1 MGKDKGDKGS
11 KADGGIAKNLS
22 ASLEGQT
29 ILSGADRAERKR
41 IFQRVYLIVVT
52 VFIFF
57 TIGMVGFMVLEP
69 DQIGHDPLKAF
80 HLVIQTITTTGYGDL
95 APQTPGGRLLAD
107 GLMIFGVTIAAFGA
121 ASLVEFVVS
130 GKLRETMRI
139 TNYARRI
146 TDLEHHVIVCGYGR
160 VGREATQE
168 LVRKKVPVVVVDHNK
183 EALEDLDL
191 KIPRIVGDAS
201 KDEDLIKAGVKKA
214 VAIIATTGN
223 DADNLMTL
231 VTAKYIKPGIIA
243 ITRSNVE
250 EDNDKF
256 LKVGADMVISPE
268 QEGGRSMAKM
278 LQGTEDKVLVAGY
291 GRVGSAAAKE
301 LYEMGIPV
309 IVMDKDPVVL
319 ESVPPELTK
328 VAGDATKE
336 SDLRMAGM
344 DKVKVT
350 AVLAAYGLDANNLLA
365 TVTAKYFRPSLTVI
379 SRASS
384 PANVKKILKVGADV
398 VISPEVEGG
407 KSMAKWAA
415 QAHQMAEQKE

>member
-1 MGKDKGDKGS
+1 MGKDKGPR
-11 KADGGIAKNLS
+11 AEEGITKNLS
-22 ASLEGQT
+22 ASLEGHS
-29 ILSGADRAERKR
+29 IMSGADRAERRR
-41 IFQRVYLIVVT
+41 IFQRVYIIGATIL
-52 VFIFF
+52 IFF
-57 TIGMVGFMVLEP
+57 IIGMVGFMVLEP
-69 DQIGHDPLKAF
+69 EQIGNDPLKAF
-80 HLVIQTITTTGYGDL
+80 HLVIQTITTTGYGDIPPL
-95 APQTPGGRLLAD
+95 TPGGRLLAD
-107 GLMIFGVTIAAFGA
+107 SLMIFGVTIAAFGA

-130 GKLRETMRI
+130 GKLRESMRI
-139 TNYARRI
+139 TSYARAI
-146 TDLEHHVIVCGYGR
+146 ADLEDHVIVCGYGR

-168 LVRKKVPVVVVDHNK
+168 LIKGKVPVVVVDHNK
-183 EALEDLDL
+183 DALDELGI
-191 KIPRIVGDAS
+191 KVPRIVGDAS
-201 KDEDLIKAGVKKA
+201 KDEDLIKAGVKRA

-301 LYEMGIPV
+301 LHEMGIPV
-309 IVMDKDPVVL
+309 IVMDKDPIVL

-344 DKVKVT
+344 DKVKIT

-415 QAHQMAEQKE
+415 QAHQMSKQKE

>member
-1 MGKDKGDKGS
+1 MGKEKGVKGS
-11 KADGGIAKNLS
+11 KDDGQIAKKLS
-22 ASLEGQT
+22 ETLDAHPIMG
-29 ILSGADRAERKR
+29 GADRAERKR
-41 IFQRVYLIVVT
+41 IFHRVYILVAT

-57 TIGMVGFMVLEP
+57 VIGMVGFMVLEP

-80 HLVIQTITTTGYGDL
+80 HLVIQTITTTGYGDIPPL
-95 APQTPGGRLLAD
+95 TPGGRLLAD

-139 TNYARRI
+139 TNYARMI
-146 TDLEHHVIVCGYGR
+146 ADLEDHVIICGYGR
-160 VGREATQE
+160 VGHEVTQE
-168 LVRKKVPVVVVDHNK
+168 LIKRKVPVVVIDHNK
-183 EALEDLDL
+183 DAMDELGP
-191 KIPRIVGDAS
+191 KVPRIIGDAS
-201 KDEDLIKAGVKKA
+201 RDEDLIKAGVKRA
-214 VAIIATTGN
+214 VAVIATTGN

-301 LYEMGIPV
+301 LHEMGIPV
-309 IVMDKDPVVL
+309 IVMDKDPIVL
-319 ESVPPELTK
+319 ETVPPELTK

-344 DKVKVT
+344 DKVKIT

-365 TVTAKYFRPSLTVI
+365 TVTAKYFRPSITVI

-407 KSMAKWAA
+407 KSMAKWAT
-415 QAHQMAEQKE
+415 QAHQMALQKE